1 MSFTMWVWFVGDM
14 MIMFLLQDEGDLN
27 ESTVITGT
35 VNGGRFG
42 ISVVNLG
49 DLNNDGFEGTQQQY
63 QL

>member
-49 DLNNDGFEGTQQQY
+49 DLNNDGFEGTQWQY